1 MAPAPSDQPFLDTE
15 PPRWAARGLAW
26 LLLLIFVVA
35 VTAVVL
41 AQVPETV
48 VARFVL
54 VPIGGSDPV
63 RALHDGT
70 VTEVR
75 ITDAQTV
82 EAGETLFVIGS
93 EEVGDRTAEREGLG
107 TSLSG
112 GPQRL
117 RNERQKYENQRQAD
131 EQDAA
136 RIQQRIVALESQVQ
150 LTERQAVLAREVA
163 ARQQRSYEEGL
174 ISWLEASRP
183 KLEADRLTAEAEQV
197 RSNVAEARASAA
209 QLRFEMASR
218 RAAFDEVTRSVEE
231 ELSRARTRTG
241 LLDREQTRVGNTL
254 TVTSPC
260 AGTVVRLLVK
270 TPGTAVSAFD
280 VLGELACRDER
291 MQAELQVPQQGMAL
305 INIGQPVKLRYD
317 AFPYQRYGV
326 RYGTVRWVSPA
337 ASQASSGGT
346 FRALADLDEQTL
358 RIAAQDRQTLPGMGG
373 EASIIIGR
381 RSLLSYA
388 IDPFRQIREGLSTGR
403 PPGARQSERGPQP

>member
-1 MAPAPSDQPFLDTE
+1 MAPAASDQPFLDTE
-15 PPRWAARGLAW
+15 PPPWAARGLAW
-26 LLLLIFVVA
+26 LLLLIFGAV

-41 AQVPETV
+41 VQVPETV

-63 RALHDGT
+63 RALHDGI
-70 VTEVR
+70 VTDVR

-117 RNERQKYENQRQAD
+117 SNERQKYENQRQAD

-163 ARQQRSYEEGL
+163 ARQQKSYEEGL
-174 ISWLEASRP
+174 ISWLDASRP
-183 KLEADRLTAEAEQV
+183 TLEADRLTAEAEQV

-231 ELSRARTRTG
+231 
-241 LLDREQTRVGNTL
+241 
-254 TVTSPC
+254 
-260 AGTVVRLLVK
+260 
-270 TPGTAVSAFD
+270 
-280 VLGELACRDER
+280 
-291 MQAELQVPQQGMAL
+291 
-305 INIGQPVKLRYD
+305 
-317 AFPYQRYGV
+317 
-326 RYGTVRWVSPA
+326 
-337 ASQASSGGT
+337 
-346 FRALADLDEQTL
+346 
-358 RIAAQDRQTLPGMGG
+358 
-373 EASIIIGR
+373 
-381 RSLLSYA
+381 
-388 IDPFRQIREGLSTGR
+388 
-403 PPGARQSERGPQP
+403 